1 MPWKKRSE
9 SLITPRQA
17 LLAVCLALAA
27 GAFACIAVSKTSDIC
42 ELTGAKASFFRSVS
56 LQALQKAAQAQK

>member
-17 LLAVCLALAA
+17 LLAICLALAG
-27 GAFACIAVSKTSDIC
+27 GAFACMAVSKTTDLCSLLG
-42 ELTGAKASFFRSVS
+42 EKASFFLAVPP
-56 LQALQKAAQAQK
+56 QVLQKAAQAQK